1 MRTIFLVL
9 AAFLLTW
16 IPMLVLALLEMIRHL
31 GGLGSWTPPHWLYV
45 FAMWSMC
52 AGSVTYPILYGIY
65 NRAIRKELRLCLS
78 CSGGLNAKKWRNVNH
93 FYHHGGSGHGG
104 GGQRRGSKWSNYSGP
119 FQHQS
124 FISFHGRPSNIK
136 VGTTNFCYCPS
147 NFSRWIILFLCR
159 IRSPAAERD
168 FGGGNSGRFGG
179 RGGGSSG
186 QHGPARA
193 DGIADGLAGWNERH
207 QRGQVDYASP
217 EI

>member
-1 MRTIFLVL
+1 M
-9 AAFLLTW
+9 AAEAKEEDLN
-16 IPMLVLALLEMIRHL
+16 
-31 GGLGSWTPPHWLYV
+31 G
-45 FAMWSMC
+45 
-52 AGSVTYPILYGIY
+52 PITQVRFNIK
-65 NRAIRKELRLCLS
+65 A
-78 CSGGLNAKKWRNVNH
+78 
-93 FYHHGGSGHGG
+93 
-104 GGQRRGSKWSNYSGP
+104 
-119 FQHQS
+119 

-168 FGGGNSGRFGG
+168 FGGGYSGRFGG